1 MNNFGVDTSFEA
13 IILAGGLGTRLAS
26 VTGGAPKVLADVG
39 GRPFLSYLLDDLV
52 TSGAARVILA
62 VGHRSE
68 EVISQFGSSYRTLPL
83 SYVVERQLLGT
94 GGAILNAMSALSGI
108 DALVLNGDTWVRVDQ
123 RAMMIAHRKWPS
135 ELTMAIAPVQDVARF
150 GAVEFSGSQITTFLE
165 KGKSG
170 PGFINAGLYALSREV
185 FGTREPGDAFSFER
199 DILEPRLLS
208 RQSISAFQAEA
219 GFIDIGIPE
228 DYARAQYLI
237 ASLQKNQA
245 S

>member
-135 ELTMAIAPVQDVARF
+135 ELTMAIAPVQDVARLNF
-150 GAVEFSGSQITTFLE
+150 PVVRSPHFLKKASQ
-165 KGKSG
+165 G
-170 PGFINAGLYALSREV
+170 PGSS
-185 FGTREPGDAFSFER
+185 TRDFMLCRAKYLAPENLAMPS
-199 DILEPRLLS
+199 LLS
-208 RQSISAFQAEA
+208 ATFWNRACFPAKAFLRFKQKQASLILAFQR
-219 GFIDIGIPE
+219 IMRVLNI
-228 DYARAQYLI
+228 
-237 ASLQKNQA
+237 
-245 S
+245 